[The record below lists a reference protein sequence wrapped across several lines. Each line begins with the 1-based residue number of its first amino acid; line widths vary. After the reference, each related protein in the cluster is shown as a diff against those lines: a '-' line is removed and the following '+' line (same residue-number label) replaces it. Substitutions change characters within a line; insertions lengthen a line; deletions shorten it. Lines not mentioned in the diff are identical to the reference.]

1 MNCERYRRMYDE
13 YDAGSLHPQDYEAV
27 RRHLGDC
34 LPCRQFFQDAGQLA
48 RLASACP
55 RVAAPD
61 DFEDRLRS
69 RLVPA
74 REERRRP
81 PALHWHVGVALAAS
95 VLLALGIWLGTYFQ
109 SRHLIDAPDRRL
121 AQQPAAVPTEVVIP
135 VEPAQPAS
143 GEDQIR
149 FVTRD
154 PATGREVL
162 VEMPASYTVQDLS
175 ALEGP
180 YLMDVSH

>member
-13 YDAGSLHPQDYEAV
+13 YEAGTLHPQDYESV
-27 RRHLGDC
+27 RRHLGEC

-48 RLASACP
+48 RLAAACP

-69 RLVPA
+69 RLRPV

-81 PALHWHVGVALAAS
+81 PALRWHVGVALAAS

-109 SRHLIDAPDRRL
+109 SRHAAGSPERTL
-121 AQQPAAVPTEVVIP
+121 AQQPAAVPLEVVIP
-135 VEPAQPAS
+135 VEWAQPAAA
-143 GEDQIR
+143 EDQIR

-154 PATGREVL
+154 PATGRDVL
-162 VEMPASYTVQDLS
+162 VEMPAAYTVQDLS

-180 YLMDVSH
+180 YLMEVSH

>member
-1 MNCERYRRMYDE
+1 MNCERYRRLYDE
-13 YDAGSLHPQDYEAV
+13 YDAGILHPQDYEAV
-27 RRHLGDC
+27 RRHLDDC
-34 LPCRQFFQDAGQLA
+34 LSCRQFFQDAGQLA
-48 RLASACP
+48 RLAAACP
-55 RVAAPD
+55 HVAAPD

-69 RLVPA
+69 RLGVV

-109 SRHLIDAPDRRL
+109 SRHPIDVPDRRL
-121 AQQPAAVPTEVVIP
+121 AQQPATIPTEVVIP
-135 VEPAQPAS
+135 VEPAQPAA

>member
-48 RLASACP
+48 RLAAACP
-55 RVAAPD
+55 PVAAPD

-69 RLVPA
+69 RLDA
-74 REERRRP
+74 ERGERSRP

-109 SRHLIDAPDRRL
+109 SRQLIDAPNRLL

-135 VEPAQPAS
+135 VEPDRSAA